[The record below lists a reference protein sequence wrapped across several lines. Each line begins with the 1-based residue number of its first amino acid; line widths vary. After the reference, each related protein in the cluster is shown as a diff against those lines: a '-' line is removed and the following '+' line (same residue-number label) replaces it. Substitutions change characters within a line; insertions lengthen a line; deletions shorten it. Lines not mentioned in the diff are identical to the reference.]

1 MAYFTTKDNCK
12 IYYEE
17 HGSGEPLIFIHG
29 WSCNHKFF
37 KYQVDEFA
45 KKYRVILYDFRG
57 HGQSDRSSLTERGMN
72 LNRFAADLHE
82 LIEHLEL
89 KEVNVVGWS
98 MGTSTLL
105 AYAREFKCQ
114 YIKKMC
120 FIDMTPKLLN
130 DDEWKLGQSCTFDMD
145 QNLQFMAALAV
156 SWEFAAKLFIPN
168 VFAKGYDQEKDEFKW
183 VFNEALD
190 NTPHCMLNMWIAMAI
205 EDFRN
210 VLPTIKV
217 PVLLSYSG
225 DGLLY
230 TPAHGEYMRENL
242 GGDSKLVIFPG
253 CGHGLFL
260 EDPEKFNSE
269 LAQFLEEGC

>member
-1 MAYFTTKDNCK
+1 
-12 IYYEE
+12 
-17 HGSGEPLIFIHG
+17 
-29 WSCNHKFF
+29 
-37 KYQVDEFA
+37 
-45 KKYRVILYDFRG
+45 
-57 HGQSDRSSLTERGMN
+57 
-72 LNRFAADLHE
+72 
-82 LIEHLEL
+82 
-89 KEVNVVGWS
+89 

-190 NTPHCMLNMWIAMAI
+190 NTTHCMLNMWIAMAI

-217 PVLLSYSG
+217 PVLLAYSG

>member
-183 VFNEALD
+183 YS
-190 NTPHCMLNMWIAMAI
+190 TKPSTTRRIACSI
-205 EDFRN
+205 CG
-210 VLPTIKV
+210 LPWPSRI
-217 PVLLSYSG
+217 SG
-225 DGLLY
+225 TYCRL
-230 TPAHGEYMRENL
+230 
-242 GGDSKLVIFPG
+242 
-253 CGHGLFL
+253 
-260 EDPEKFNSE
+260 
-269 LAQFLEEGC
+269 

>member
-1 MAYFTTKDNCK
+1 
-12 IYYEE
+12 
-17 HGSGEPLIFIHG
+17 
-29 WSCNHKFF
+29 
-37 KYQVDEFA
+37 
-45 KKYRVILYDFRG
+45 
-57 HGQSDRSSLTERGMN
+57 
-72 LNRFAADLHE
+72 
-82 LIEHLEL
+82 
-89 KEVNVVGWS
+89 

-217 PVLLSYSG
+217 PVLLAYSG